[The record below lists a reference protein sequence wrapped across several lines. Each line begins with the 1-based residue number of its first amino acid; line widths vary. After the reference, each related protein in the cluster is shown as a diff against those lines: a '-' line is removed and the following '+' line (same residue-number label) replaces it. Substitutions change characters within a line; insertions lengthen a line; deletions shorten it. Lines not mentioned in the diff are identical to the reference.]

1 MVRKTRLVLAA
12 GCALLLLGVGSAS
25 ADGALV
31 VGSTGD
37 LGGDGVAM
45 GYTVNFGTRNEAVNE
60 ATKECR
66 NYPAPKAA
74 ARCKLVATYRN
85 ECVAVALDPQPGM
98 TGTGWSFGPTK
109 AIAQERA
116 LGVCRATANAGRE
129 NACAIIA
136 SECDVSR

>member
-1 MVRKTRLVLAA
+1 MVRTTRLALAA
-12 GCALLLLGVGSAS
+12 IAVLMLGVGSAS

-45 GYTVNFGTRNEAVNE
+45 GYTVNFPSRSEAISE

-74 ARCKLVATYRN
+74 ARCQLAGTFRN
-85 ECVAVALDPQPGM
+85 ECVAVALDPEPGR

-116 LGVCRATANAGRE
+116 LSVCRATANPGRE
-129 NACAIIA
+129 GACAIIA